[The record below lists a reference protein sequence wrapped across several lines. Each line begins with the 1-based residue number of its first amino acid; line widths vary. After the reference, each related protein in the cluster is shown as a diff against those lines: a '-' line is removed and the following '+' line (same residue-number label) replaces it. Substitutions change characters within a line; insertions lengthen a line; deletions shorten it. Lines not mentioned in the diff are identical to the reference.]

1 MRVEWTS
8 LAKEQVTRILDYCVL
23 YCASGVA
30 GRLAEKFNR
39 NTFLLEQ
46 NPYLGSVEQLL
57 HHKKKEYRCL
67 IEGYYKMI
75 YYIENDIVY
84 IAALWDCRQEPCK
97 LTKRIK

>member
-39 NTFLLEQ
+39 NTFYW
-46 NPYLGSVEQLL
+46 NKT
-57 HHKKKEYRCL
+57 HTWAR
-67 IEGYYKMI
+67 
-75 YYIENDIVY
+75 
-84 IAALWDCRQEPCK
+84 
-97 LTKRIK
+97 